1 MDDICGTHTK
11 PYATKQEINFVYPL
25 GYNILQSDTVSILKR
40 KAVCTIPYKVHIAI
54 LERRMNGCAVMLAT
68 QSSCHL
74 PCLYS
79 VFRPSQTS
87 SLANTY
93 KAVNAGKWFVMG
105 RHLLLYFFGVCVF
118 EAEGSSSPASPA
130 PSTIS
135 ASLTVFA

>member
-11 PYATKQEINFVYPL
+11 PCTTKQEINFVYPI

-68 QSSCHL
+68 QSSRHL
-74 PCLYS
+74 SCLYS

-93 KAVNAGKWFVMG
+93 KAVNAGKAWEVVCNG
-105 RHLLLYFFGVCVF
+105 APPTSLFFWCVCV
-118 EAEGSSSPASPA
+118 
-130 PSTIS
+130 
-135 ASLTVFA
+135 